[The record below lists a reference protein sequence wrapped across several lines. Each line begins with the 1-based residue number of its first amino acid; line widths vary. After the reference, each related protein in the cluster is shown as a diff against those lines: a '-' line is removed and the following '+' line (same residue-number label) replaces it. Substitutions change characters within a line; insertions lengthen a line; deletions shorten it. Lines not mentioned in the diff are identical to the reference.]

1 TTTQAMGHGVV
12 VLPEKIFWHHI
23 VQTNTLLD
31 SQTTNTHP
39 TITRTIIR
47 VINRGHPQDLYSSP
61 CGPPYQR
68 ISTLQCLFDVRNPE
82 FTSASPGSK
91 SI

>member
-1 TTTQAMGHGVV
+1 VMVWLSYQKTN
-12 VLPEKIFWHHI
+12 FWHHI

-47 VINRGHPQDLYSSP
+47 VINQGHPQVVRSHYLNHYCD
-61 CGPPYQR
+61 PPHQTIVCAGHTR
-68 ISTLQCLFDVRNPE
+68 
-82 FTSASPGSK
+82 
-91 SI
+91 

>member
-1 TTTQAMGHGVV
+1 MGHGVV

-39 TITRTIIR
+39 TITRKFFR
-47 VINRGHPQDLYSSP
+47 VINRGHPQAARTHTLNRVVIH
-61 CGPPYQR
+61 R
-68 ISTLQCLFDVRNPE
+68 IKPLFVLVTPGGDTL
-82 FTSASPGSK
+82 
-91 SI
+91 